1 MKLIKKIFIQKMSL
15 EKIDIFPDLFLEEKE
30 SPCLNFSILSDN
42 LNDIFSEFSEEPK
55 KKNIIFVLTKKEEA
69 PSMTFL
75 KKKISSKL
83 DDNGMLNGGRWNKD
97 EQFRFA
103 EAVLKYGNDW
113 KQIQRH
119 VYSRNMTQVRSH
131 AQKFLM
137 KLKETNFMMN
147 QKINLNLT
155 WTKIMN
161 YLRENFQYYE
171 LKDLFF
177 SVEQKE
183 EKKVEK
189 RKIRKIINKSNKK
202 KKKNNTELSCAGDS
216 NCDTNGESFHILSEN
231 DSFNNEIDYEQ
242 EEKDEK
248 EALAKF
254 IECFNNTSEDI
265 NLNSSFED
273 ISIQEDINGYQKDSF
288 NYKTSLKI

>member
-1 MKLIKKIFIQKMSL
+1 MKLIKKLFIQKMSL
-15 EKIDIFPDLFLEEKE
+15 ENIDIFQDLFLEDKE
-30 SPCLNFSILSDN
+30 SSCLNFSILSDN
-42 LNDIFSEFSEEPK
+42 LNDILSEFSEEPK
-55 KKNIIFVLTKKEEA
+55 KKNIKFVLTKEKA

-75 KKKISSKL
+75 KKKIACKL
-83 DDNGMLNGGRWNKD
+83 DDNGNLNGGRWNKD

-147 QKINLNLT
+147 QKINLNLS

-161 YLRENFQYYE
+161 YLRENFQYNE
-171 LKDLFF
+171 LRDLFF

-183 EKKVEK
+183 DKKVEK
-189 RKIRKIINKSNKK
+189 RKLRKIINKSNKH
-202 KKKNNTELSCAGDS
+202 KKKNKSEMSCAGDS

-231 DSFNNEIDYEQ
+231 DSFNEIDYEK

-248 EALAKF
+248 EALEKF

-273 ISIQEDINGYQKDSF
+273 ISIQEDINGYQKDSL
-288 NYKTSLKI
+288 NLKLV

>member
-1 MKLIKKIFIQKMSL
+1 MFQ
-15 EKIDIFPDLFLEEKE
+15 DLFLSDKE
-30 SPCLNFSILSDN
+30 SSCLNFSILSDN

-55 KKNIIFVLTKKEEA
+55 RKNIKFVLTKEEV

-75 KKKISSKL
+75 KKKIISKL
-83 DDNGMLNGGRWNKD
+83 DDNGNLNGGRWNKE

-147 QKINLNLT
+147 QKINPNLS

-161 YLRENFQYYE
+161 YLRANFQYNE

-183 EKKVEK
+183 EKKEEK
-189 RKIRKIINKSNKK
+189 KKIRRIINKPNKN
-202 KKKNNTELSCAGDS
+202 KKKNNSEMSCAGDS

-231 DSFNNEIDYEQ
+231 DSFNEIDYEK

-248 EALAKF
+248 EALEKF

-288 NYKTSLKI
+288 DYKTSLKI

>member
-15 EKIDIFPDLFLEEKE
+15 ENIDMFQDLFLSDKE
-30 SPCLNFSILSDN
+30 SSCLNFSILSDN

-55 KKNIIFVLTKKEEA
+55 RKNIKFVLTKEEV

-75 KKKISSKL
+75 KKKIISKL
-83 DDNGMLNGGRWNKD
+83 DDNGNLNGGRWNKE

-147 QKINLNLT
+147 QKINPNLS

-161 YLRENFQYYE
+161 YLRANFQYNE

-183 EKKVEK
+183 EKKEGK
-189 RKIRKIINKSNKK
+189 KKIRRIINKSNKN
-202 KKKNNTELSCAGDS
+202 KKKNNSEMSCAGDS

-231 DSFNNEIDYEQ
+231 DSFNEIDYEK

-248 EALAKF
+248 EALEKF

-288 NYKTSLKI
+288 DYKTCLKI

>member
-1 MKLIKKIFIQKMSL
+1 MSL
-15 EKIDIFPDLFLEEKE
+15 ENIDMFQDLFLLDKE
-30 SPCLNFSILSDN
+30 SSCLNFSILSDN

-55 KKNIIFVLTKKEEA
+55 RKNIKFVLTKEEV

-75 KKKISSKL
+75 KKKIISKL
-83 DDNGMLNGGRWNKD
+83 DDNGNLNGGRWNKE

-147 QKINLNLT
+147 QKINPNLS

-161 YLRENFQYYE
+161 YLRANFQYNE

-183 EKKVEK
+183 EKKEGK
-189 RKIRKIINKSNKK
+189 KKIRRIINKSNKN
-202 KKKNNTELSCAGDS
+202 KKKNNSEMSCAGDS

-231 DSFNNEIDYEQ
+231 DSFNEIDYEK

-248 EALAKF
+248 EALEKF

-273 ISIQEDINGYQKDSF
+273 ISIQEDINRYQKDSF
-288 NYKTSLKI
+288 DYKTSLKI

>member
-1 MKLIKKIFIQKMSL
+1 MKLIKKLFIQKMSP
-15 EKIDIFPDLFLEEKE
+15 ENIDIFQDLFLEDKE
-30 SPCLNFSILSDN
+30 SSCLNFSILSDN

-55 KKNIIFVLTKKEEA
+55 RKNIKFVLTKEEV

-75 KKKISSKL
+75 KKKIISKL
-83 DDNGMLNGGRWNKD
+83 DDNGNLNGGRWNKE

-147 QKINLNLT
+147 QKINPNLS

-161 YLRENFQYYE
+161 YLRANFQYNE

-183 EKKVEK
+183 EKKEGK
-189 RKIRKIINKSNKK
+189 KKIRRIINKSNKN
-202 KKKNNTELSCAGDS
+202 KKKNNSEMSCAGDS

-231 DSFNNEIDYEQ
+231 DSFNEIDYEK

-248 EALAKF
+248 EALEKF

-273 ISIQEDINGYQKDSF
+273 ISIQEDINRYQKDSF
-288 NYKTSLKI
+288 DYKTSLKI

>member
-1 MKLIKKIFIQKMSL
+1 MSL
-15 EKIDIFPDLFLEEKE
+15 ENIDMFQDLFLSDKE
-30 SPCLNFSILSDN
+30 SSCLNFSILSDN
-42 LNDIFSEFSEEPK
+42 LNDLFSEFSEEPK
-55 KKNIIFVLTKKEEA
+55 RKNIKFVLTKEEV

-75 KKKISSKL
+75 KKKIISKL
-83 DDNGMLNGGRWNKD
+83 DDNGNLNGGRWNKE

-147 QKINLNLT
+147 QKINPNLS

-161 YLRENFQYYE
+161 YLRANFQYDE

-183 EKKVEK
+183 EKKEGK
-189 RKIRKIINKSNKK
+189 KKIRRIINKSNKN
-202 KKKNNTELSCAGDS
+202 KKKNNSEMSCAGDS

-231 DSFNNEIDYEQ
+231 DSFNEIDYEK

-248 EALAKF
+248 EALEKF

-273 ISIQEDINGYQKDSF
+273 ISIQEDINRYQKDSF
-288 NYKTSLKI
+288 DYKTSLKI

>member
-1 MKLIKKIFIQKMSL
+1 MSL
-15 EKIDIFPDLFLEEKE
+15 ENIDMFQDLFLSDKE
-30 SPCLNFSILSDN
+30 SSCLNFSILSDN
-42 LNDIFSEFSEEPK
+42 LIDIFSEFSEEPK
-55 KKNIIFVLTKKEEA
+55 RKNIKFVLTKEEV

-75 KKKISSKL
+75 KKKIISKL
-83 DDNGMLNGGRWNKD
+83 DDNGNLNGGRWNKE

-147 QKINLNLT
+147 QKINPNLS

-161 YLRENFQYYE
+161 YLRANFQYNE

-183 EKKVEK
+183 EKKEEK
-189 RKIRKIINKSNKK
+189 KKIRRIINKSNKN
-202 KKKNNTELSCAGDS
+202 KKKNNSEMSCAGDS

-231 DSFNNEIDYEQ
+231 DSFNEIDYEK

-248 EALAKF
+248 EALEKF

-273 ISIQEDINGYQKDSF
+273 ISIQEDINRYQKDSF
-288 NYKTSLKI
+288 DYKTSLKI

>member
-1 MKLIKKIFIQKMSL
+1 MSL
-15 EKIDIFPDLFLEEKE
+15 ENIDMFQDLFLLDKE
-30 SPCLNFSILSDN
+30 SSCLNFSILSDN

-55 KKNIIFVLTKKEEA
+55 RKNIKFVLTKEEV
-69 PSMTFL
+69 PTMTFL
-75 KKKISSKL
+75 KKKIISKL
-83 DDNGMLNGGRWNKD
+83 DDNGNLNGGRWNKE

-147 QKINLNLT
+147 QKINPNLS

-161 YLRENFQYYE
+161 YLRANFQYNE

-183 EKKVEK
+183 EKKEEK
-189 RKIRKIINKSNKK
+189 KKIRRIINKSNKN
-202 KKKNNTELSCAGDS
+202 KKKNNSEMSCAGDS

-231 DSFNNEIDYEQ
+231 DSFNEIDYEK

-248 EALAKF
+248 EALEKF

-273 ISIQEDINGYQKDSF
+273 ISIQEDINRYQKDSF
-288 NYKTSLKI
+288 DYKTSLKI

>member
-15 EKIDIFPDLFLEEKE
+15 ENIDMFQDLFLSDKE
-30 SPCLNFSILSDN
+30 SSCLNFSILSDN

-55 KKNIIFVLTKKEEA
+55 RKNIKFVLTKEEV

-75 KKKISSKL
+75 KKKIISKL
-83 DDNGMLNGGRWNKD
+83 DDNGNLNGGRWNKE

-147 QKINLNLT
+147 QKINPNLS

-161 YLRENFQYYE
+161 YLRANFQYNE

-183 EKKVEK
+183 EKKEGK
-189 RKIRKIINKSNKK
+189 KKIRRIINKSNKN
-202 KKKNNTELSCAGDS
+202 KKKNNSEMSCAGDS

-231 DSFNNEIDYEQ
+231 DSFNEIDYEK

-248 EALAKF
+248 EALEKF

-273 ISIQEDINGYQKDSF
+273 ISIQEDINRYQKDSF
-288 NYKTSLKI
+288 DYKTSLKI

>member
-1 MKLIKKIFIQKMSL
+1 MSL
-15 EKIDIFPDLFLEEKE
+15 EKFDMFPNLFFEEKE
-30 SPCLNFSILSDN
+30 DSCLNFSIISDN
-42 LNDIFSEFSEEPK
+42 LNDILSEITEEPK
-55 KKNIIFVLTKKEEA
+55 KKNIKFISRKEEA
-69 PSMTFL
+69 PSMSFL
-75 KKKISSKL
+75 KKKITSKL
-83 DDNGMLNGGRWNKD
+83 DDNKNLNGGRWSKD

-113 KQIQRH
+113 KQIQSH
-119 VYSRNMTQVRSH
+119 VFSRNMK
-131 AQKFLM
+131 KFLM

-147 QKINLNLT
+147 QKINPNLS

-161 YLRENFQYYE
+161 YLRANFQYNE

-177 SVEQKE
+177 SVEQKD

-189 RKIRKIINKSNKK
+189 KKVRKIMKSNKH
-202 KKKNNTELSCAGDS
+202 KKKNNSEMSSAGES

-231 DSFNNEIDYEQ
+231 DSFNEIDFEK

-248 EALAKF
+248 EALEKF

-265 NLNSSFED
+265 NLNTSFED
-273 ISIQEDINGYQKDSF
+273 ISFQEEINEYQKEPF

>member
-15 EKIDIFPDLFLEEKE
+15 ENIDMFQDLFLSDKE
-30 SPCLNFSILSDN
+30 SSCLNFSILSDN

-55 KKNIIFVLTKKEEA
+55 RKNIKFVLTKEEV

-75 KKKISSKL
+75 KKKIISKL
-83 DDNGMLNGGRWNKD
+83 DDNGNLNGGRWNKE

-147 QKINLNLT
+147 QKINPNLS

-161 YLRENFQYYE
+161 YLRTNFQYNE

-183 EKKVEK
+183 EKKEGK
-189 RKIRKIINKSNKK
+189 KKIRRIINKSNKN
-202 KKKNNTELSCAGDS
+202 KKKNNSEMSCAGDS

-231 DSFNNEIDYEQ
+231 DSFNEIDYEK

-248 EALAKF
+248 EALEKF

-273 ISIQEDINGYQKDSF
+273 ISIQEDINRYQKDSF
-288 NYKTSLKI
+288 DYKTSLKI

>member
-1 MKLIKKIFIQKMSL
+1 MSL
-15 EKIDIFPDLFLEEKE
+15 ENIDMFQDLFLSDKE
-30 SPCLNFSILSDN
+30 SSCLNFSILSDN

-55 KKNIIFVLTKKEEA
+55 RKNIKFVLTKEEV

-75 KKKISSKL
+75 KKKIINKL
-83 DDNGMLNGGRWNKD
+83 DDNGNLNGGRWNKE

-147 QKINLNLT
+147 QKINPNLS

-161 YLRENFQYYE
+161 YLRANFQYDE

-183 EKKVEK
+183 EKKEEK
-189 RKIRKIINKSNKK
+189 KKIRRIINKSNKN
-202 KKKNNTELSCAGDS
+202 KKKNNSEMSCAGDS

-231 DSFNNEIDYEQ
+231 DSFNEIDYEK

-248 EALAKF
+248 EALEKF

-273 ISIQEDINGYQKDSF
+273 ISIQEDINRYQKDSF
-288 NYKTSLKI
+288 DYKTSLKI

>member
-1 MKLIKKIFIQKMSL
+1 MSL
-15 EKIDIFPDLFLEEKE
+15 EKIDMFQDLFLSDKE
-30 SPCLNFSILSDN
+30 SSCLNFSILSDN

-55 KKNIIFVLTKKEEA
+55 RKNIKFVLTKEEV

-75 KKKISSKL
+75 KKKIISKL
-83 DDNGMLNGGRWNKD
+83 DDNGNLNGGRWNKE

-147 QKINLNLT
+147 QKINPNLS
-155 WTKIMN
+155 WTKIMK
-161 YLRENFQYYE
+161 YLRANFQYDE

-183 EKKVEK
+183 EKKEGK
-189 RKIRKIINKSNKK
+189 KKIRRIINKSNKN
-202 KKKNNTELSCAGDS
+202 KKKNNSEISCAGDS

-231 DSFNNEIDYEQ
+231 DSFNEIDYEK

-248 EALAKF
+248 EALEKF

-273 ISIQEDINGYQKDSF
+273 ISIQEDINRYQKDSF
-288 NYKTSLKI
+288 DYKTSLKI

>member
-1 MKLIKKIFIQKMSL
+1 MFQ
-15 EKIDIFPDLFLEEKE
+15 DLFLSDKE
-30 SPCLNFSILSDN
+30 SSCLNFSILSDN

-55 KKNIIFVLTKKEEA
+55 RKNIKFVLTKEEV

-75 KKKISSKL
+75 KKKIISKL
-83 DDNGMLNGGRWNKD
+83 DDNGNLNGGRWNKE

-147 QKINLNLT
+147 QKINPNLS

-161 YLRENFQYYE
+161 YLRANFQYNE

-183 EKKVEK
+183 EKKEEK
-189 RKIRKIINKSNKK
+189 KKIRRIINKSNKN
-202 KKKNNTELSCAGDS
+202 KKKNNSEMSCAGDS

-231 DSFNNEIDYEQ
+231 DSFNEIDYEK

-248 EALAKF
+248 EALEKF

-273 ISIQEDINGYQKDSF
+273 ISIQEDINRYQKDSF
-288 NYKTSLKI
+288 DYKTSLKI

>member
-1 MKLIKKIFIQKMSL
+1 M
-15 EKIDIFPDLFLEEKE
+15 
-30 SPCLNFSILSDN
+30 
-42 LNDIFSEFSEEPK
+42 NDIFSEFSEEPK
-55 KKNIIFVLTKKEEA
+55 RKNIKFVLTKEEV

-75 KKKISSKL
+75 KKKIISKL
-83 DDNGMLNGGRWNKD
+83 DDNGNLNGGRWNKE

-147 QKINLNLT
+147 QKINPNLS

-161 YLRENFQYYE
+161 YLRANFQYNE

-183 EKKVEK
+183 EKKEGK
-189 RKIRKIINKSNKK
+189 KKIRRIINKSNKN
-202 KKKNNTELSCAGDS
+202 KKKNNSEMSCAGDS

-231 DSFNNEIDYEQ
+231 DSFNEIDYEK

-248 EALAKF
+248 EALEKF

>member
-1 MKLIKKIFIQKMSL
+1 MSL
-15 EKIDIFPDLFLEEKE
+15 EKIDMFQDLFLSDKE
-30 SPCLNFSILSDN
+30 SSCLNFSILSDN

-55 KKNIIFVLTKKEEA
+55 RKNIKFVLTKEEV

-75 KKKISSKL
+75 KKKIISKL
-83 DDNGMLNGGRWNKD
+83 DDNGNLNGGRWNKE

-147 QKINLNLT
+147 QKINPNLS

-161 YLRENFQYYE
+161 YLRANFQYNE

-183 EKKVEK
+183 EKKEEK
-189 RKIRKIINKSNKK
+189 KKIRRIINKSNKN
-202 KKKNNTELSCAGDS
+202 KKKNNSEMSCAGDS

-231 DSFNNEIDYEQ
+231 DSFNEIDYEK

-248 EALAKF
+248 EALEKF

-273 ISIQEDINGYQKDSF
+273 ISIQEDINRYQKDSF
-288 NYKTSLKI
+288 DYKTSLKI

>member
-1 MKLIKKIFIQKMSL
+1 MKLIKKLFIQKMSL
-15 EKIDIFPDLFLEEKE
+15 ENIDIFQDLFLEDKE
-30 SPCLNFSILSDN
+30 SSCLNFSILSDN
-42 LNDIFSEFSEEPK
+42 LNDILSEFSEEPK
-55 KKNIIFVLTKKEEA
+55 KKNIKFVLTKEKA

-75 KKKISSKL
+75 KKKITCKL
-83 DDNGMLNGGRWNKD
+83 DDNGNLNGGRWNKD

-147 QKINLNLT
+147 QKINLNLS

-161 YLRENFQYYE
+161 YLRENFQYNE
-171 LKDLFF
+171 LRDLFF

-183 EKKVEK
+183 DKKVEK
-189 RKIRKIINKSNKK
+189 RKLRKIINKSNKHK
-202 KKKNNTELSCAGDS
+202 KKSNSEMSCAGDS

-231 DSFNNEIDYEQ
+231 DSFNEIDYEK

-248 EALAKF
+248 EALEKF

-273 ISIQEDINGYQKDSF
+273 ISIQEDINGYQKDSL
-288 NYKTSLKI
+288 NLKLV

>member
-1 MKLIKKIFIQKMSL
+1 MKLIKKLFIQKMSL
-15 EKIDIFPDLFLEEKE
+15 ENIDIFQDLFLEDKE
-30 SPCLNFSILSDN
+30 SSCLNFSILSDN
-42 LNDIFSEFSEEPK
+42 LNDILSEFSEEPK
-55 KKNIIFVLTKKEEA
+55 KKNIKFVLTKEKA

-75 KKKISSKL
+75 KKKITCKL
-83 DDNGMLNGGRWNKD
+83 DDNGNLNGGRWNKD

-147 QKINLNLT
+147 QKINLNLS

-161 YLRENFQYYE
+161 YLRENFQYNE
-171 LKDLFF
+171 LRDLFF

-183 EKKVEK
+183 DKKVEK
-189 RKIRKIINKSNKK
+189 RKLRKIINKSNKH
-202 KKKNNTELSCAGDS
+202 KKKNNSEMSCAGDS

-231 DSFNNEIDYEQ
+231 DSFNEIDYEK

-248 EALAKF
+248 EALEKF

-273 ISIQEDINGYQKDSF
+273 ISIQEDINGYQKDSL
-288 NYKTSLKI
+288 NLKLV

>member
-1 MKLIKKIFIQKMSL
+1 MSL
-15 EKIDIFPDLFLEEKE
+15 ENIDMFQDLFLSDKE
-30 SPCLNFSILSDN
+30 SSCLNFSILSDN

-55 KKNIIFVLTKKEEA
+55 RKNIKFVLTKEEV

-75 KKKISSKL
+75 KKKIISKL
-83 DDNGMLNGGRWNKD
+83 DDNGNLNGGRWNKE

-147 QKINLNLT
+147 QKINPNLS

-161 YLRENFQYYE
+161 YLRANFQYNE

-183 EKKVEK
+183 EKKEGK
-189 RKIRKIINKSNKK
+189 KKIRRIINKSNKN
-202 KKKNNTELSCAGDS
+202 KKKNNSEMSCAGDS

-231 DSFNNEIDYEQ
+231 DSFNEIDYEK

-248 EALAKF
+248 EALEKF

-273 ISIQEDINGYQKDSF
+273 ISIQEDINRYQKYQKDSF
-288 NYKTSLKI
+288 DYKTSLKI

>member
-1 MKLIKKIFIQKMSL
+1 MSL
-15 EKIDIFPDLFLEEKE
+15 ENIDMFQDLFLSDKE
-30 SPCLNFSILSDN
+30 SSCLNFSILSDN

-55 KKNIIFVLTKKEEA
+55 RKNIKFVLTKEEV

-75 KKKISSKL
+75 KKKIISKL
-83 DDNGMLNGGRWNKD
+83 DDNGNLNGGRWNKE

-147 QKINLNLT
+147 QKINPNLS

-161 YLRENFQYYE
+161 FLRANFQYDE

-183 EKKVEK
+183 EKKEGK
-189 RKIRKIINKSNKK
+189 KKIRRIINKSNKN
-202 KKKNNTELSCAGDS
+202 KKKNNSEMSCAGDS

-231 DSFNNEIDYEQ
+231 DSFNEIDYEK

-248 EALAKF
+248 EALEKF

-273 ISIQEDINGYQKDSF
+273 ISIQEDINRYQKDSF
-288 NYKTSLKI
+288 DYKTSLKI

>member
-1 MKLIKKIFIQKMSL
+1 MSL
-15 EKIDIFPDLFLEEKE
+15 ENIDMFQDLFLSDKE
-30 SPCLNFSILSDN
+30 SSCLNFSILSDN

-55 KKNIIFVLTKKEEA
+55 RKNIKFVLTKEEV

-75 KKKISSKL
+75 KKKIISKL
-83 DDNGMLNGGRWNKD
+83 DDNGNLNGGRWNKE

-147 QKINLNLT
+147 QKINPNLS

-161 YLRENFQYYE
+161 YLRANFQYDE

-183 EKKVEK
+183 EKKEGK
-189 RKIRKIINKSNKK
+189 KKIRRIINKSNKN
-202 KKKNNTELSCAGDS
+202 KKKNNSEMSCAGDS

-231 DSFNNEIDYEQ
+231 DSFNEIDYEK

-248 EALAKF
+248 EALEKF

-288 NYKTSLKI
+288 DYKTSLKI

>member
-15 EKIDIFPDLFLEEKE
+15 ENIDMFQDLFLSDKE
-30 SPCLNFSILSDN
+30 SSCLNFSILSDN

-55 KKNIIFVLTKKEEA
+55 RKNIKFVLTKEEV

-75 KKKISSKL
+75 KKKIISKL
-83 DDNGMLNGGRWNKD
+83 DDNGNLNGGRWNKE

-147 QKINLNLT
+147 QKINPNLS

-161 YLRENFQYYE
+161 YLRANFQYDE

-183 EKKVEK
+183 EKKEEK
-189 RKIRKIINKSNKK
+189 KKIRRIINKSNKN
-202 KKKNNTELSCAGDS
+202 KKKNNSEMSCAGDS

-231 DSFNNEIDYEQ
+231 DSFNEIDYEK

-248 EALAKF
+248 EALEKF

-273 ISIQEDINGYQKDSF
+273 ISIQEDINRYQKDSF
-288 NYKTSLKI
+288 DYKTSLKI

>member
-1 MKLIKKIFIQKMSL
+1 MSL
-15 EKIDIFPDLFLEEKE
+15 ENIDMFQDLFLSDKE
-30 SPCLNFSILSDN
+30 SSCLNFSILSDN

-55 KKNIIFVLTKKEEA
+55 RKNIKFVLTKEEV

-75 KKKISSKL
+75 KKKIISKL
-83 DDNGMLNGGRWNKD
+83 DDNGNLNGGRWNKE

-147 QKINLNLT
+147 QKINPNLS

-161 YLRENFQYYE
+161 YLRANFQYNE

-183 EKKVEK
+183 EKKEGK
-189 RKIRKIINKSNKK
+189 KKIRRIINKSNKN
-202 KKKNNTELSCAGDS
+202 KKKNNSEMSCAGDS

-231 DSFNNEIDYEQ
+231 DSFNEIDYEK

-248 EALAKF
+248 EALEKF

-273 ISIQEDINGYQKDSF
+273 ISIQEDLNRYQKDSF
-288 NYKTSLKI
+288 DYKTSLKI

>member
-1 MKLIKKIFIQKMSL
+1 MSL
-15 EKIDIFPDLFLEEKE
+15 ENIDMFQDLFLSDKE
-30 SPCLNFSILSDN
+30 SSCLNFSILSDN

-55 KKNIIFVLTKKEEA
+55 RKNIKFVLTKEEV

-75 KKKISSKL
+75 KKKIISKL
-83 DDNGMLNGGRWNKD
+83 DDNGNLNGGRWNKE

-147 QKINLNLT
+147 QKINPNLS

-161 YLRENFQYYE
+161 YLRANFQCNE

-189 RKIRKIINKSNKK
+189 KKIRRIINKSNKN
-202 KKKNNTELSCAGDS
+202 KKKNNSEMSCAGDS

-231 DSFNNEIDYEQ
+231 DSFNEIDYEK

-248 EALAKF
+248 EALEKF

-273 ISIQEDINGYQKDSF
+273 ISIQEDINRYQKDSF
-288 NYKTSLKI
+288 DYKTSLKI

>member
-1 MKLIKKIFIQKMSL
+1 MSL
-15 EKIDIFPDLFLEEKE
+15 ENIDMFQDLFLSDKE
-30 SPCLNFSILSDN
+30 SSCLNFSILSDN

-55 KKNIIFVLTKKEEA
+55 RKNIKFVLTKEEV

-75 KKKISSKL
+75 KKKIISKL
-83 DDNGMLNGGRWNKD
+83 DDNGNLNGGRWNKE

-119 VYSRNMTQVRSH
+119 VNSRNMTQVRSH

-147 QKINLNLT
+147 QKINPNLS

-161 YLRENFQYYE
+161 YLRANFQYDE

-183 EKKVEK
+183 EKKEGK
-189 RKIRKIINKSNKK
+189 KKIRRIINKSNKN
-202 KKKNNTELSCAGDS
+202 KKKNNSEMSCAGDS

-231 DSFNNEIDYEQ
+231 DSFNEIDYEK

-248 EALAKF
+248 EALEKF

-273 ISIQEDINGYQKDSF
+273 ISIQEDINRYQKDSF
-288 NYKTSLKI
+288 DYKTNLKI

>member
-1 MKLIKKIFIQKMSL
+1 MSL
-15 EKIDIFPDLFLEEKE
+15 EKFDMFPNLFFEEKE
-30 SPCLNFSILSDN
+30 DSCLNFSIISDN
-42 LNDIFSEFSEEPK
+42 LNDILSEITEEPK
-55 KKNIIFVLTKKEEA
+55 KKNIKFISRKEEA
-69 PSMTFL
+69 PSMSFL
-75 KKKISSKL
+75 KKKITSKL
-83 DDNGMLNGGRWNKD
+83 DDNKNLNGGRWSKD

-113 KQIQRH
+113 KQIQSH
-119 VYSRNMTQVRSH
+119 VFSRNMTQVRSH

-147 QKINLNLT
+147 QKINPNLS

-161 YLRENFQYYE
+161 YLRANFQYNE

-177 SVEQKE
+177 SVEQKD

-189 RKIRKIINKSNKK
+189 KKVRKIMKSNKH
-202 KKKNNTELSCAGDS
+202 KKKNNSEMSSAGES

-231 DSFNNEIDYEQ
+231 DSFNEIDFEK

-248 EALAKF
+248 EALEKF

-265 NLNSSFED
+265 NLNTSFED
-273 ISIQEDINGYQKDSF
+273 ISFQEEINEYQKEPF

>member
-1 MKLIKKIFIQKMSL
+1 MSL
-15 EKIDIFPDLFLEEKE
+15 ENMDMFQDLFLSDKE
-30 SPCLNFSILSDN
+30 SSCLNFSILSDN

-55 KKNIIFVLTKKEEA
+55 RKNIKFVLTKEEV

-75 KKKISSKL
+75 KKKIISKL
-83 DDNGMLNGGRWNKD
+83 DDNGNLNGGRWNKE

-147 QKINLNLT
+147 QKINPNLS

-161 YLRENFQYYE
+161 YLRANFQYNE

-183 EKKVEK
+183 EKKEGK
-189 RKIRKIINKSNKK
+189 KKIRRIINKSNKN
-202 KKKNNTELSCAGDS
+202 KKKNNSEMSCAGDS

-231 DSFNNEIDYEQ
+231 DSFNEIDYEK

-248 EALAKF
+248 EALEKF

-288 NYKTSLKI
+288 DYKTSLKI

>member
-1 MKLIKKIFIQKMSL
+1 MSL
-15 EKIDIFPDLFLEEKE
+15 LELNFDFPDLFLNDNNN
-30 SPCLNFSILSDN
+30 CLLNYSTISDN

-55 KKNIIFVLTKKEEA
+55 RKNIKFVLTKEEV

-75 KKKISSKL
+75 KKKIISKL
-83 DDNGMLNGGRWNKD
+83 DDNGNLNGGRWNKE

-147 QKINLNLT
+147 QKINPNLS

-161 YLRENFQYYE
+161 YLRANFQYDE

-183 EKKVEK
+183 EKKEEK
-189 RKIRKIINKSNKK
+189 KKIRRIINKSNKN
-202 KKKNNTELSCAGDS
+202 KKKNNSEMSCAGDS

-231 DSFNNEIDYEQ
+231 DSFNEIDYEK

-248 EALAKF
+248 EALEKF

-273 ISIQEDINGYQKDSF
+273 ISIQEDINRYQKDSF
-288 NYKTSLKI
+288 DYKTSLKI

>member
-1 MKLIKKIFIQKMSL
+1 MKLIKKLFIQKMSL
-15 EKIDIFPDLFLEEKE
+15 ENIDIFQDLFLEDKE
-30 SPCLNFSILSDN
+30 SSCLNFSILSDN

-55 KKNIIFVLTKKEEA
+55 RKNIKFVLTKEEV

-75 KKKISSKL
+75 KKKIISKL
-83 DDNGMLNGGRWNKD
+83 DDNGNLNGGRWNKE

-147 QKINLNLT
+147 QKINPNLS

-161 YLRENFQYYE
+161 CLRANFQHNE

-183 EKKVEK
+183 ERKEEKK
-189 RKIRKIINKSNKK
+189 KIRRIINKSNKN
-202 KKKNNTELSCAGDS
+202 KKKNNSEMSCAGDS

-231 DSFNNEIDYEQ
+231 DSFNEIDYEK

-248 EALAKF
+248 EALEKF

-273 ISIQEDINGYQKDSF
+273 ISIQEDINRYQKDSF
-288 NYKTSLKI
+288 DYKTSLKI